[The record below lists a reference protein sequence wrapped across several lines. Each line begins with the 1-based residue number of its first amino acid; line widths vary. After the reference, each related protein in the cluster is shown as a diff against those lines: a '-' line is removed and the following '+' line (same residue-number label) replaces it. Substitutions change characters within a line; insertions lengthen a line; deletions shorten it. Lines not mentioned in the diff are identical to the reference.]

1 MIAIKA
7 WSLIMTF
14 YIEKTKHLV
23 HTVLCVMHLKVCS
36 EYYISLVEHLW
47 SFARLLA
54 DPTDSLCSVH
64 VCLN

>member
-23 HTVLCVMHLKVCS
+23 HTVLCVMHIKVCS
-36 EYYISLVEHLW
+36 EYCIWVIPNQFNQ
-47 SFARLLA
+47 SFHMIVSESDEAGF
-54 DPTDSLCSVH
+54 V
-64 VCLN
+64 